1 MKAKKPSLRPA
12 PVTTPRSDWFSIANP
27 AERRALLWIIG
38 IGLLLR
44 LIYIVQ
50 LKGSILWGNYV
61 LDAQALDLWAKQIA
75 DGQLVSTQPFFR
87 APLYAYLIGLIYAVF
102 GTTPLPVILFQTL
115 LGVGSIYLT
124 FIYARRLFDTKV
136 AIVAAAFTAAWP
148 TLIYYEGELSI
159 TTLEVAVGL
168 AALIFIHRAVD
179 RRTRSSLLAA
189 GLALGL
195 AAITRPTFLLIL
207 PLLPLGLWRLPA
219 GEVRTTIGRAVATF
233 TVALILPL
241 VPVTLHNLVFGH
253 DFVLI
258 ASQGGSNFYLGNSA
272 TADGITAQQIGVAQ
286 YDAVMQDNIA
296 SIAVAERELGRKLK
310 DSEASSYWMN
320 RAFSD
325 IFADPARA
333 VMLLVKKLYLFW
345 HGQEIFNNKS
355 LYYAGEYSWFMRAFL
370 WKAGLNF
377 PSGLLFPLMLAG
389 IFIAYRDRRAL
400 LVPTGYLL
408 LYTIAIALFFVCA
421 RFRQPIVPVA
431 VIFAVAAILS
441 SLRMIAVK
449 SWRAIAVPAAIFVVA
464 LLALN
469 WGGDVESRENQS
481 QFETI
486 LGGLY
491 HRSGDRPAAAA
502 HYERAVALVPKNIRV
517 YAQLGRAYTEGGQL
531 DRAVAAF
538 QRGIALAPDY
548 PALRYNFGIALTR
561 FGRLEDA
568 KASFRAAL
576 QLAPNAVDARL
587 ALAEVYEFQKQPDSA
602 LMLYQEILSLAPQ
615 HPVATQKVAQ
625 LRSDPVAP

>member
-1 MKAKKPSLRPA
+1 MKTKKPSARPTA
-12 PVTTPRSDWFSIANP
+12 TTAALSDWFSITNP
-27 AERRALLWIIG
+27 TERKALLWIVG

-44 LIYIVQ
+44 VIYILQ
-50 LKGSILWGNYV
+50 LKGSIFWGNYV

-75 DGQLVSTQPFFR
+75 DGHLVGTQPFFR
-87 APLYAYLIGLIYAVF
+87 APLYAYLIGMIYTVF
-102 GTTPLPVILFQTL
+102 GTTPLPVILFQTV
-115 LGVGSIYLT
+115 LGVAIIYLT
-124 FIYARRLFDTKV
+124 FIYARRLFGTKV
-136 AIVAAAFTAAWP
+136 AIVAAAITSAWP

-159 TTLEVAVGL
+159 TTLEVALGV
-168 AALIFIHRAVD
+168 AAVIFIHRAVD
-179 RRTRSSLLAA
+179 LRTRSSLIAA
-189 GLALGL
+189 GLMLGL
-195 AAITRPTFLLIL
+195 AAITRPTFLLL
-207 PLLPLGLWRLPA
+207 FPLLPLGLWRLPA
-219 GEVRTTIGRAVATF
+219 REGRTTIGKAVATF
-233 TVALILPL
+233 TLALILPIL
-241 VPVTLHNLVFGH
+241 PVTFHNLVFGH

-272 TADGITAQQIGVAQ
+272 NADGITAQQIGVAQ

-296 SIAVAERELGRKLK
+296 SIAVAERELGRRIK
-310 DSEASSYWMN
+310 DSEASAYWMN
-320 RAFSD
+320 RAFDD

-333 VMLLVKKLYLFW
+333 LLLITKKLYLFW

-355 LYYAGEYSWFMRAFL
+355 LYYAGEYSWYMRAAL

-389 IFIAYRDRRAL
+389 IFIAVRDNRTP
-400 LVPTGYLL
+400 LVPIGYLA

-431 VIFAVAAILS
+431 IIFAAAAILAT
-441 SLRMIAVK
+441 LRNIAAK
-449 SWRAIAVPAAIFVVA
+449 SWRNLAVPAAIFVVA

-469 WGGDVESRENQS
+469 WGGNVESRENES

-491 HRSGDRPAAAA
+491 HRNGDLPTAAA
-502 HYERAVALVPKNIRV
+502 HYETAVALVPKNIRV

-561 FGRLEDA
+561 FGRLDDA
-568 KASFRAAL
+568 KASFRTAL

-602 LMLYQEILSLAPQ
+602 LILYQEILSLAPQ
-615 HPVATQKVAQ
+615 HPVASQKVAQ
-625 LRSDPVAP
+625 LRTGAIAP

>member
-1 MKAKKPSLRPA
+1 MKAKKPSPRPA
-12 PVTTPRSDWFSIANP
+12 PATTAPSSWFAVTDPS
-27 AERRALLWIIG
+27 EHKALLWIVG

-44 LIYIVQ
+44 LIYILQ
-50 LKGSILWGNYV
+50 LKGSIFWGNYV

-75 DGQLVSTQPFFR
+75 DGHLVGTQPFFR

-102 GTTPLPVILFQTL
+102 GTSPLPVILFQTL
-115 LGVGSIYLT
+115 LGVGVVYLT
-124 FIYARRLFDTKV
+124 FVYARRLFDTKI
-136 AIVAAAFTAAWP
+136 AIVAAAITAVWP

-159 TTLEVAVGL
+159 TTLEVAVAL

-179 RRTRSSLLAA
+179 LRTRSSLLAA
-189 GLALGL
+189 GLLLGL
-195 AAITRPTFLLIL
+195 AAITRPTFLLL
-207 PLLPLGLWRLPA
+207 FPLLPLGLWRLPA
-219 GEVRTTIGRAVATF
+219 GEVRTTIGKAVATF
-233 TVALILPL
+233 TIALILPIL
-241 VPVTLHNLVFGH
+241 PVTLHNLVFGH

-296 SIAVAERELGRKLK
+296 SIAVAEHELGRKLK

-320 RAFSD
+320 RAVSD

-333 VMLLVKKLYLFW
+333 LLLFAKKVYLFW

-355 LYYAGEYSWFMRAFL
+355 LYYAGEYSWYMRAFL
-370 WKAGLNF
+370 WRAGLNF

-389 IFIAYRDRRAL
+389 IFIAFRDRHAL
-400 LVPTGYLL
+400 LVPVGYLA

-421 RFRQPIVPVA
+421 RFRQPIVPMA
-431 VIFAVAAILS
+431 IIFAAAAILAT
-441 SLRMIAVK
+441 LRDIAAK
-449 SWRAIAVPAAIFVVA
+449 SWRSLALPAAVFVVA

-469 WGGDVESRENQS
+469 WGGNVESRENES

-491 HRSGDRPAAAA
+491 HRSGDLPAAAA
-502 HYERAVALVPKNIRV
+502 HYESAVALVPKNIRV

-531 DRAVAAF
+531 DRALSAF
-538 QRGIALAPDY
+538 QRGIAMAPDY

-602 LMLYQEILSLAPQ
+602 LTLYQEILSLAPQ
-615 HPVATQKVAQ
+615 HPVASQKVAQ
-625 LRSDPVAP
+625 LRSHPTTP